1 MSTTN
6 ISLVINNYFNGGNT
20 IKGLKVYSV
29 IVSHQAEVH
38 ENYLYTDKEK
48 AIAKMEEVKNSWFYD
63 DITIHKYHEENRG
76 DFTPQYETKLG
87 YWYENEGDMTNGLW
101 EYGCVEIIECVLG

>member
-1 MSTTN
+1 MNTTN

-29 IVSHQAEVH
+29 IVSHQAETF
-38 ENYLYTDKEK
+38 ENYLFTDKNK

-63 DITIHKYHEENRG
+63 DIVIHKYDEDLPN
-76 DFTPQYETKLG
+76 FTPQYKTKIG
-87 YWYENEGDMTNGLW
+87 YSYENEGDMANGLW
-101 EYGCVEIIECVLG
+101 EYGCVEIIECVLE